1 MELSLKDYYFVT
13 KGINTLSPKY
23 IKALRDLGA
32 NNYEIAFTSFLR
44 SNEHWVI
51 NKIDK
56 KNMVIHYMNGDIC
69 TYSDF
74 IEFNKKVRICNED
87 FHKTK
92 KSYLNRYFKVIR
104 KLTKRRERV
113 KDNKLEQLRSKY
125 SYKPI

>member
-13 KGINTLSPKY
+13 KEISTLSPNY
-23 IKALRDLGA
+23 VKALRNLGA

-44 SNEHWVI
+44 ANEHWII

-56 KNMVIHYMNGDIC
+56 KKMTIHYMNGDIC
-69 TYSDF
+69 TYDDF
-74 IEFNKKVRICNED
+74 VNFNKKVRMCNED

-92 KSYLNRYFKVIR
+92 KSYLSRYFKVIR
-104 KLTKRRERV
+104 KLMKRKERI
-113 KDNKLEQLRSKY
+113 KDKKLEQLRSKY